1 MQTLAERFFTG
12 AEQQRITA
20 AVQAVEARTSG
31 EVVVMVTSAS
41 HGYPEAG
48 LLAAAALAL
57 PAALATAF
65 TTAGLLWWRGEVLW
79 LFLLLFTLFVL
90 VLRPLVSRFPA
101 LLRLFLRR
109 DRLEA
114 EVVRA
119 AFTHFFT
126 EGLHTTPG
134 RTSVV
139 TTACATKSPRS
150 LRMRSRAPS
159 AMPRAAASS
168 GWISSLGPPSSARK
182 RAWLAKVELRKLR
195 AGGVISASG

>member
-41 HGYPEAG
+41 HGCPEAG

-79 LFLLLFTLFVL
+79 LFLLLFTLFFAL
-90 VLRPLVSRFPA
+90 LRPLVGHFPS
-101 LLRLFLRR
+101 LLRLFLRGIR
-109 DRLEA
+109 DDDAAGGLRLGVDTLHHDA
-114 EVVRA
+114 VV
-119 AFTHFFT
+119 
-126 EGLHTTPG
+126 EGT
-134 RTSVV
+134 
-139 TTACATKSPRS
+139 
-150 LRMRSRAPS
+150 
-159 AMPRAAASS
+159 
-168 GWISSLGPPSSARK
+168 
-182 RAWLAKVELRKLR
+182 KLR
-195 AGGVISASG
+195 FCHDAPRWRGAARADYTKLLLALRESEC